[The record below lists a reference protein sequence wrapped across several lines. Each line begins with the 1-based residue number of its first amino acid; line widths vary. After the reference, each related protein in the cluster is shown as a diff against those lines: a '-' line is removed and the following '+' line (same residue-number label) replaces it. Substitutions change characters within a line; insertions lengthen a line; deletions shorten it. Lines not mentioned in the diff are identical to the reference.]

1 MKTSLFCNNCG
12 KSGHMIVECKMPI
25 TSIGIILF
33 RKNMGILEY
42 LMVCRKDSFGYSD
55 FIKCKF
61 PIMDEDYLMTLINEM
76 TVNEKQRLLSLCS
89 SIECDKLCDNF
100 NHSGLEKKII
110 YIDNELKKNGYTTK
124 LRDLIKKSTTIWEE
138 PEWGFPKGRRNNLEK
153 DLDCAIREFEE
164 ETGYKRGSIKLIE
177 NIIPYEEIFVGS
189 NYKNYKHKYYIA
201 YMNDIV
207 DTTKYQRSEISD
219 MKWKTH
225 DECAKLIRFYNLE
238 KLNILNNINTV
249 LNSYRIYD

>member
-89 SIECDKLCDNF
+89 NIECDKLCDNF

>member
-1 MKTSLFCNNCG
+1 M
-12 KSGHMIVECKMPI
+12 
-25 TSIGIILF
+25 
-33 RKNMGILEY
+33 
-42 LMVCRKDSFGYSD
+42 
-55 FIKCKF
+55 
-61 PIMDEDYLMTLINEM
+61 
-76 TVNEKQRLLSLCS
+76 
-89 SIECDKLCDNF
+89 
-100 NHSGLEKKII
+100 EKKII

-124 LRDLIKKSTTIWEE
+124 LHDLIKKSTTIWEE